1 MMLSDR
7 DMLSLTATAWTP
19 LYNSTCPWFTNSTWA
34 CFSSKYRSMTGVCNN
49 LVNPLLG
56 QSYTDYRRILYPS
69 YADGMF
75 AFFPLIAPDD

>member
-1 MMLSDR
+1 
-7 DMLSLTATAWTP
+7 
-19 LYNSTCPWFTNSTWA
+19 
-34 CFSSKYRSMTGVCNN
+34 MTGVCNN